1 MKQTLQR
8 VMRWTLRLVF
18 HNFGWKLL
26 ALAIAVVLWAV
37 VASEPELSEYATVRL
52 EYRNLPDD
60 LEIGSD
66 PVSQV
71 SLELRGPSGELRGV
85 GDGIQ
90 PAVVLDMSD
99 VQPGERTFTIGASNV
114 KLARGV
120 RLVRSIPSEVRFLF
134 ERRMVRFVPVMVR
147 ITGQGQNGYTVAHQ
161 SVTPDRLE
169 IAGPGS
175 RVASIKAAVTDP
187 VDLSSVVGT
196 SKFRVNAFVDDS
208 FVRFQTSPQVV
219 VTVTMKK
226 KR

>member
-8 VMRWTLRLVF
+8 ALRWTLRLVF
-18 HNFGWKLL
+18 HNFWWKLL
-26 ALAIAVVLWAV
+26 ALAIAVVLWAL
-37 VASEPELSEYATVRL
+37 VASEPELSEFAAVRL

-60 LEIGSD
+60 LEISSD
-66 PVSQV
+66 PVSSV

-99 VQPGERTFTIGASNV
+99 VQPGERTFTIGAGNV

-120 RLVRSIPSEVRFLF
+120 RMVRSIPSEVRFLF
-134 ERRMVRFVPVMVR
+134 ERRMVRFVPVAVR
-147 ITGQGQNGYTVAHQ
+147 IAGQGQNGYTVAHQ
-161 SVTPDRLE
+161 SVSPDRLE
-169 IAGPGS
+169 IAGPSS
-175 RVASIKAAVTDP
+175 RVARIAAAVTDP

-196 SKFRVNAFVDDS
+196 STFRVNAFVEDS
-208 FVRFQTSPQVV
+208 FVRFQSSPQVV

>member
-1 MKQTLQR
+1 MKQTVQR
-8 VMRWTLRLVF
+8 VLRWTLQLVF
-18 HNFGWKLL
+18 HNLGWKLL
-26 ALAIAVVLWAV
+26 ALAIAMVLWAL

-52 EYRNLPDD
+52 QHRNLPDD
-60 LEIGSD
+60 LEISSD
-66 PVSQV
+66 PVNSV

-90 PAVVLDMSD
+90 PAVILDMSD
-99 VQPGERTFTIGASNV
+99 VQPGERTFTIGAGNV
-114 KLARGV
+114 KLARRV

-134 ERRMVRFVPVMVR
+134 ERRMVRSVPVVVR
-147 ITGQGQNGYTVAHQ
+147 TSGQGQNGYTVAHQ
-161 SVTPDRLE
+161 SVAPDRLE

-175 RVASIKAAVTDP
+175 RVARIAAAVTDP

-196 SKFRVNAFVDDS
+196 STFRVNAFVDDS

>member
-1 MKQTLQR
+1 MKQTFQGAL
-8 VMRWTLRLVF
+8 RWTLQLVF
-18 HNFGWKLL
+18 HNLGWKLL
-26 ALAIAVVLWAV
+26 ALAIAVVLWAL
-37 VASEPELSEYATVRL
+37 VASEPELSEFATVRL
-52 EYRNLPDD
+52 EYRNLPED

-66 PVSQV
+66 PVGSV

-99 VQPGERTFTIGASNV
+99 VRPGERTFTIGAGNV

-120 RLVRSIPSEVRFLF
+120 RMVRSIPSEVRFLF
-134 ERRMVRFVPVMVR
+134 ERRMVRFVPVAVR
-147 ITGQGQNGYTVAHQ
+147 TTGLGQNGYTVAHQ
-161 SVTPDRLE
+161 SVAPDRLE
-169 IAGPGS
+169 IAGPSS
-175 RVASIKAAVTDP
+175 RVARVAAAVTDP

-196 SKFRVNAFVDDS
+196 SQFRVNAFVEDS
-208 FVRFQTSPQVV
+208 FVRFQSSPQVV

>member
-8 VMRWTLRLVF
+8 ALRWTLRLVF

-26 ALAIAVVLWAV
+26 ALAIAVVLWAL
-37 VASEPELSEYATVRL
+37 VASEPELSEFATVRL
-52 EYRNLPDD
+52 EYRNLPDE

-66 PVSQV
+66 PVTSV
-71 SLELRGPSGELRGV
+71 SLELRRPSGELRGT
-85 GDGIQ
+85 GEGIG
-90 PAVVLDMSD
+90 PAEVLDMSD
-99 VQPGERTFTIGASNV
+99 VQPGERTFTIGAGNV
-114 KLARGV
+114 RLARGV

-134 ERRMVRFVPVMVR
+134 ERRMVRFVPVVVR
-147 ITGQGQNGYTVAHQ
+147 MSGQGQNGYTVAHQ
-161 SVTPDRLE
+161 SVAPDRLE

-175 RVASIKAAVTDP
+175 RVARVTAAVTDP

-196 SKFRVNAFVDDS
+196 SEFRVNAFVEDS
-208 FVRFQTSPQVV
+208 FVRFQSSPQVV

>member
-1 MKQTLQR
+1 MKQTVQR
-8 VMRWTLRLVF
+8 ALRWTLRLVF

-26 ALAIAVVLWAV
+26 ALAIAVVLWAL
-37 VASEPELSEYATVRL
+37 VASEPELSEFATVRL

-60 LEIGSD
+60 LEINSD
-66 PVSQV
+66 PVNSV
-71 SLELRGPSGELRGV
+71 SLELRGPSGELRSV

-90 PAVVLDMSD
+90 PAVVLDMSE
-99 VQPGERTFTIGASNV
+99 VQPGERTFTIGAGNV

-120 RLVRSIPSEVRFLF
+120 RLVRAIPSEVRFLF
-134 ERRMVRFVPVMVR
+134 EKRMVRFVPVVVR
-147 ITGQGQNGYTVAHQ
+147 TAGQEQNGYTVAHQ
-161 SVTPDRLE
+161 SVAPDRLE

-175 RVASIKAAVTDP
+175 RVARIAAAVTDP

-208 FVRFQTSPQVV
+208 FVRFQSSPQVV
-219 VTVTMKK
+219 VTITMKK

>member
-1 MKQTLQR
+1 MKQTFQGAL
-8 VMRWTLRLVF
+8 RWTLQLVF
-18 HNFGWKLL
+18 HNLGWKLL
-26 ALAIAVVLWAV
+26 ALAIAVVLWAL
-37 VASEPELSEYATVRL
+37 VASEPELSEFATVRL
-52 EYRNLPDD
+52 EYRNLPED

-66 PVSQV
+66 PVGSV

-99 VQPGERTFTIGASNV
+99 VRPGERTFTIGAGNV

-120 RLVRSIPSEVRFLF
+120 RMVRSIPSEVRFLF
-134 ERRMVRFVPVMVR
+134 ERRMVRFVPVAVR
-147 ITGQGQNGYTVAHQ
+147 TTGLGQNGYTVAHQ
-161 SVTPDRLE
+161 SVAPDRLE
-169 IAGPGS
+169 IAGPSS
-175 RVASIKAAVTDP
+175 RVARIAAAVTDP

-196 SKFRVNAFVDDS
+196 SQFRVNAFVEDS
-208 FVRFQTSPQVV
+208 FVRFQSSPQVV

>member
-1 MKQTLQR
+1 MKQTFQGAL
-8 VMRWTLRLVF
+8 RWTLQLVF
-18 HNFGWKLL
+18 HNLGWKLL
-26 ALAIAVVLWAV
+26 ALAIAVVLWAL
-37 VASEPELSEYATVRL
+37 VASEPELSEFATVRL
-52 EYRNLPDD
+52 EYRNLPED

-66 PVSQV
+66 PVGSV

-99 VQPGERTFTIGASNV
+99 VRPGERTFTIGAGNV

-120 RLVRSIPSEVRFLF
+120 RMVRSIPSEVRFLF
-134 ERRMVRFVPVMVR
+134 ERRMVRFVPVAVR
-147 ITGQGQNGYTVAHQ
+147 TTGLGQNGYTVAHQ
-161 SVTPDRLE
+161 SVAPDRLE
-169 IAGPGS
+169 IAGPSS
-175 RVASIKAAVTDP
+175 RVARITAAVTDP

-196 SKFRVNAFVDDS
+196 SQFRVNAFVEDS
-208 FVRFQTSPQVV
+208 FVRFQSSPQVV

>member
-134 ERRMVRFVPVMVR
+134 ERRMVRFVPVVAR

-175 RVASIKAAVTDP
+175 RVARIAAATTDP

-196 SKFRVNAFVDDS
+196 SEFRVNAFVDDS
-208 FVRFQTSPQVV
+208 FVRFQTSPQVT

>member
-1 MKQTLQR
+1 MKRTLQGALQ
-8 VMRWTLRLVF
+8 WTLHLLF
-18 HNFGWKLL
+18 HKFGWKLL
-26 ALAIAVVLWAV
+26 ALAIAVVLWAL

-120 RLVRSIPSEVRFLF
+120 RLVRSIPSEVRFVF
-134 ERRMVRFVPVMVR
+134 ERRLVRFVPVLIRVA
-147 ITGQGQNGYTVAHQ
+147 GQGPNGYTVAHQ

-169 IAGPGS
+169 IAGPSS
-175 RVASIKAAVTDP
+175 RVARIAAAVTDP
-187 VDLSSVVGT
+187 VDLSSAVGT
-196 SKFRVNAFVDDS
+196 SQFRVNAFVDDS
-208 FVRFQTSPQVV
+208 FVRFQSSPQVV

>member
-1 MKQTLQR
+1 MKQTVQR
-8 VMRWTLRLVF
+8 VLRWTLQLVF
-18 HNFGWKLL
+18 HNLGWKLL
-26 ALAIAVVLWAV
+26 ALAIAMVLWAL

-52 EYRNLPDD
+52 QHRNLPDD
-60 LEIGSD
+60 LEISSD
-66 PVSQV
+66 PVNSV

-90 PAVVLDMSD
+90 PAVILDMSD
-99 VQPGERTFTIGASNV
+99 VQPGERTFTIGAGNV
-114 KLARGV
+114 KLARRV
-120 RLVRSIPSEVRFLF
+120 RLVRSIPSEVRFIF
-134 ERRMVRFVPVMVR
+134 ERRMVRSVPVVVR
-147 ITGQGQNGYTVAHQ
+147 TSGQGQNGYTVAHQ
-161 SVTPDRLE
+161 SVAPDRLE

-175 RVASIKAAVTDP
+175 RVARIAAAVTDP

-196 SKFRVNAFVDDS
+196 STFRVNAFVDDS

>member
-8 VMRWTLRLVF
+8 ALRWTLRLVF

-26 ALAIAVVLWAV
+26 ALAIAVVLWAL
-37 VASEPELSEYATVRL
+37 VASEPELSEFATVRL
-52 EYRNLPDD
+52 EYRNLPED
-60 LEIGSD
+60 LEINSD
-66 PVSQV
+66 PVSSV
-71 SLELRGPSGELRGV
+71 SLELRGPSGELRGA

-99 VQPGERTFTIGASNV
+99 VRPGERTFTIGEGNV

-134 ERRMVRFVPVMVR
+134 ERRVVRSVPVVVR
-147 ITGQGQNGYTVAHQ
+147 LTGHGPIGYTVARQ
-161 SVTPDRLE
+161 SVAPDRLE

-175 RVASIKAAVTDP
+175 RVAGIAAAVTDP
-187 VDLSSVVGT
+187 VDVSSVVGT
-196 SKFRVNAFVDDS
+196 SEFRVNAFVDDS
-208 FVRFQTSPQVV
+208 FVRFQTSPRVV